1 MVCKQRGIRKAI
13 KQPMTI
19 ARNATNSATRSA
31 DTTLDSETSFYVE
44 AVIFQFWFTLF
55 PLPVDLEL
63 EIVNLRLGN
72 I

>member
-1 MVCKQRGIRKAI
+1 VCKRHGIRKTI

-19 ARNATNSATRSA
+19 ARNAMHSATRSA
-31 DTTLDSETSFYVE
+31 DTILDSETNFPM
-44 AVIFQFWFTLF
+44 IFQFWFTLL

-63 EIVNLRLGN
+63 EIVDLRLGN